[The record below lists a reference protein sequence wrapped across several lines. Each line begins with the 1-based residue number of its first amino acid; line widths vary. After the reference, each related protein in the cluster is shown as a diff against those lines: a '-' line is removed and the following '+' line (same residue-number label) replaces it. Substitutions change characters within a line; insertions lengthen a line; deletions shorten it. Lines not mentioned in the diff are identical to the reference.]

1 MCFIYELP
9 WLLSLV
15 FEGANGDCSIYRT
28 AQSCRPLLHGL
39 SHLSLTDSFNM
50 QSSQFQITLSE
61 AALRPQSY
69 ESTTLAR
76 RNHKPTYETTTTT
89 IGECGGD
96 DSITPTLS
104 SSAFPQSSPHYNR
117 TEVLNSSAGDYVA
130 AATSEESTA
139 QSNSP
144 SLASLLY
151 SQRQPPPYKIQ
162 ATRESLLPFLQPP
175 VDPGRAVIPEH
186 DTGDTRDWA
195 VPLNT
200 PLTSPHPS
208 VASNSPPRTPEGS
221 DSSLDISAQASY
233 NLLHDSAFDIIQ
245 STDHASTLSR
255 KSNRPYTA
263 NLGFPDHWEGGNASG
278 ISEISD
284 AGDQQYKRQKK
295 NASYNEDPT
304 SQCSITDQDQ
314 QLFSTFVPRYELQR
328 EIYDALVQTRNPQV
342 THPNYGFLPKAD
354 LYCLVNEESVFRELT
369 KDLTRASP
377 IHTVQ
382 LMRKYATAVC
392 NETEVWR
399 DGKLK
404 IKSFRKMFAVLV
416 LAEMSSS
423 ISEFIEEDISDL
435 DLPLYR
441 NEGTMG
447 RKYQDASEN
456 IRKKPLKC
464 FNYETW
470 SPTKLRNFET
480 YQWTMLA
487 PFFSQG
493 DCGDVKHYPL
503 QDQHILPFI
512 SPQEPE
518 DEDIE
523 YLGGYGKV
531 FMVRIHPE
539 HHNFQDQKLC
549 KRGFAIKQLYESDRK
564 AFRKEVNI
572 LKKFSG
578 ERGHPHV
585 VSLLATYEQFKK
597 YHLMFYRADGNLFQF
612 WQQIKCQPQVKHTSI
627 LWLAKQCAGIA
638 DGLSK
643 LHKRLTF
650 GNTSRIDTE
659 DDLTRKST
667 SERHARIVTPP
678 PQRERYDVPPRGE
691 NEQPNSPTWAS
702 FAHRRTSQ
710 LPQVEQYGRH
720 GDINPGNLLWYDDPH
735 GEPSTLN
742 GTLKI
747 ADFGQAELNS
757 QFSKSGKRSVANTMT
772 YRPPECDLQPK
783 IIRQSYDIWCL
794 GCVYLEFVT
803 WILGGQ
809 ALLKMFGRKRMS
821 PDVFLSNNKSDT
833 FFQHVRNEDNGHA
846 EVMIKPAV
854 TKVSI
859 PCHTTCSREP
869 QLIQFSV
876 HQRTPSTP

>member
-1 MCFIYELP
+1 LADLQPYVCTFPDCELREYFFESRDDWFQHELQQHRYE
-9 WLLSLV
+9 WFCNDERHDSFHGVYGFFEHMEKAHQTSLDKSQIQTLERS
-15 FEGANGDCSIYRT
+15 FQRPLRSQSGDCSLCGKHST
-28 AQSCRPLLHGL
+28 ELKH
-39 SHLSLTDSFNM
+39 HLSRHLEQLSLFAIPQTDYM
-50 QSSQFQITLSE
+50 
-61 AALRPQSY
+61 
-69 ESTTLAR
+69 
-76 RNHKPTYETTTTT
+76 
-89 IGECGGD
+89 
-96 DSITPTLS
+96 
-104 SSAFPQSSPHYNR
+104 
-117 TEVLNSSAGDYVA
+117 V
-130 AATSEESTA
+130 
-139 QSNSP
+139 
-144 SLASLLY
+144 
-151 SQRQPPPYKIQ
+151 
-162 ATRESLLPFLQPP
+162 
-175 VDPGRAVIPEH
+175 H
-186 DTGDTRDWA
+186 D
-195 VPLNT
+195 N
-200 PLTSPHPS
+200 
-208 VASNSPPRTPEGS
+208 
-221 DSSLDISAQASY
+221 
-233 NLLHDSAFDIIQ
+233 AFDVVQ
-245 STDHASTLSR
+245 AADHVSTLSH
-255 KSNRPYTA
+255 KANHPYIA
-263 NLGFPDHWEGGNASG
+263 DLGFPDHWEGSNASG
-278 ISEISD
+278 LSEISD
-284 AGDQQYKRQKK
+284 AGDQQYERQKK
-295 NASYNEDPT
+295 KTSDNEDSK
-304 SQCSITDQDQ
+304 SQALITDQDQ
-314 QLFSTFVPRYELQR
+314 QLSLFALPQTDYMVHDNAFDVVQAADHVSTLSHKANHPYIADLGFPDHWEGSNASGLSGISDAGDQQYERQKKKKTSDNEDSKSQALITDQSQQLFSTFNPRYDLQS

-342 THPNYGFLPKAD
+342 THPNYGFLPKANV
-354 LYCLVNEESVFRELT
+354 YCLVNEESVFRELT

-382 LMRKYATAVC
+382 LMRKYATVVC

-399 DGKLK
+399 NGKLK
-404 IKSFRKMFAVLV
+404 IKSFRKMFAILV

-441 NEGTMG
+441 IEGTMWQ
-447 RKYQDASEN
+447 KYQDASEN

-464 FNYETW
+464 FNHETW

-493 DCGDVKHYPL
+493 SCGDVKHYL
-503 QDQHILPFI
+503 FQDQHILPFI

-531 FMVRIHPE
+531 FMVRIHPD

-564 AFRKEVNI
+564 AFQKEVNI
-572 LKKFSG
+572 LKNFSG
-578 ERGHPHV
+578 ERGHLHI

-597 YHLMFYRADGNLFQF
+597 YHLIFYRADGNLFQF
-612 WQQIKCQPQVKHTSI
+612 WQQIEFQPQVKHTSI

-643 LHKRLTF
+643 LHKCPRF
-650 GNTSRIDTE
+650 GNTSCIDTE

-702 FAHRRTSQ
+702 FAHRRTSE

-747 ADFGQAELNS
+747 TDFGQAELNS
-757 QFSKSGKRSVANTMT
+757 QFSRSGKRSVANTMT

-809 ALLKMFGRKRMS
+809 SLLKKFCRKRLS
-821 PDVFLSNNKSDT
+821 PDIFLSNNKTDT
-833 FFQHVRNEDNGHA
+833 FFQHVVNEDNGHT

-859 PCHTTCSREP
+859 PCHTTCPREP
-869 QLIQFSV
+869 QLTQFSV